1 MKKNESKKRK
11 EQTYFSKVWLQ
22 DEDFKKCLCRASENT
37 QARLQFNKMLNFS
50 NTGRQAL
57 VSHAAGKKHKTLTNG
72 SQTFF
77 SVEQQFL
84 T

>member
-11 EQTYFSKVWLQ
+11 DQTYFSKVWVQ

-57 VSHAAGKKHKTLTNG
+57 VSHAAGKKHKTD
-72 SQTFF
+72 
-77 SVEQQFL
+77 
-84 T
+84 

>member
-11 EQTYFSKVWLQ
+11 DQTYFSKVWLQ